1 MCMTT
6 RTLSVG
12 DHLWVE
18 PPNTEWGATVHLI
31 DLRGAA
37 DVGDT
42 VQCNCASYAARTPG
56 KDDNRRQLTRTTVIV
71 SSPLTSSIKSSE

>member
-1 MCMTT
+1 M
-6 RTLSVG
+6 LVG

-18 PPNTEWGATVHLI
+18 PPNTEWGANVHLI

-42 VQCNCASYAARTPG
+42 VQCNCAFYAARTPG
-56 KDDNRRQLTRTTVIV
+56 KDLGYLVFSV
-71 SSPLTSSIKSSE
+71 KGF